1 MPILGGSKPMARH
14 VIVLGLA
21 ALLVL
26 SARAEAGE
34 WKLQPAD
41 GDHGA
46 ILTMETGTALSFR
59 FACTADAVF
68 VTETGVTRMI
78 DLKTR
83 KPIGDDAQAVM
94 PPGAA
99 MIGVLAEKAGPQF
112 VPAVA
117 VKNPAGGWDLTI
129 RLAKS
134 DKHLKAIGK
143 STVMSLF
150 TTGYTMAVQMDDTA
164 RAQWNDFMQ
173 RCATGG

>member
-1 MPILGGSKPMARH
+1 MSYHVKILAIAAM
-14 VIVLGLA
+14 LA
-21 ALLVL
+21 L

-41 GDHGA
+41 GNRGVT
-46 ILTMETGTALSFR
+46 LTLETGTAVSFR
-59 FACTADAVF
+59 FECTATDVI
-68 VTETGVTRMI
+68 VTETGVTRLL

-83 KPIGDDAQAVM
+83 KIVGDDAQAVM

-99 MIGVLAEKAGPQF
+99 MMGILADKAGPQF

-129 RLAKS
+129 RLGKG

-143 STVMSLF
+143 SEMMSLF
-150 TTGYTMAVQMDDTA
+150 TTGYTVGVPMDDAA
-164 RAQWNDFMQ
+164 RAQWSDFMK
-173 RCATGG
+173 RCAAGS